1 MRAAIK
7 GGRERFDV
15 VEVDTPVPGPG
26 ECLVRTH
33 YCAICV
39 WCYQEWLRDGTDQ
52 LYPPGLTGHEMSGVV
67 EAVGDGVTDWKPGD
81 RVLNYAGPHC
91 GECEECVAG
100 HSSYC
105 LQPEKGGKALHGY
118 AELFIAHANC
128 LFAAPGDVDLKEASL
143 ITDMVGTP
151 MHAIRRAFRLDLPR
165 RTVAVW
171 GLGPVGLFTVQG
183 LRTYADVE
191 TVIALDPI
199 AYRRELALGLGA
211 DEGLDPLA
219 DGCLDDIRAR
229 GGGHGP
235 DYAFNCALKE
245 PADAYDTLRKGGMLM
260 NVTGGVTTRS
270 QAEKTVDG
278 SWYFDYAEYPANV
291 ELVEAGSFDLAGAI
305 THEFPLAEIN
315 EAFEVRAK
323 HPEESLKVVVRCVE

>member
-7 GGRERFDV
+7 GGRERFDI
-15 VEVDTPVPGPG
+15 VEVDTPTPGPD

-39 WCYQEWLRDGTDQ
+39 WCYEEWLRDGTDQ

-67 EAVGDGVTDWKPGD
+67 EVVGDNVTTWKPGD

-91 GECEECVAG
+91 GECSECRAG
-100 HSSYC
+100 RSSYC
-105 LQPEKGGKALHGY
+105 LQPEKGGKALNGY
-118 AELFIAHANC
+118 ADCFIAHANC
-128 LFAAPGDVDLKEASL
+128 LFPAPDDINLKEASL

-151 MHAIRRAFRLDLPR
+151 MHAIRRAFRLNLPR
-165 RTVAVW
+165 EVVAVW
-171 GLGPVGLFTVQG
+171 GLGPVGLFTIQG

-191 TVIALDPI
+191 AVIALDPL
-199 AYRRELALGLGA
+199 AYRRALALNLGA

-219 DGCLDDIRAR
+219 DDCLNNIRACSR
-229 GGGHGP
+229 RQGA

-245 PADAYDTLRKGGMLM
+245 PRDAYDTLRKGGMLM
-260 NVTGGVTTRS
+260 NITGGVTTRS
-270 QAEKTVDG
+270 QTEKTVDG

-291 ELVEAGSFDLAGAI
+291 ELVKAGRFDLAGAI

-315 EAFEVRAK
+315 RAFEVRSK
-323 HPEESLKVVVRCVE
+323 HLEESLKVVVRCVD